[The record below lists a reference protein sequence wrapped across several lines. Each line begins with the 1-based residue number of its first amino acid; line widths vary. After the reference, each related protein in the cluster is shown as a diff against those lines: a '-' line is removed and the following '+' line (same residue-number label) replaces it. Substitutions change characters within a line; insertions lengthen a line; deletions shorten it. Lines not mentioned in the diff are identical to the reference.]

1 MGLTPS
7 PHAPDD
13 LHWTEGDIE
22 SIDVDGR
29 SVSVVARKV
38 FVLGALGPR
47 RTWVTFLG
55 VSSATL
61 KVTEYMEPPQGPE
74 YFKAPYGIYRRD
86 LQGEKGGGMQTRCEV
101 TKMV

>member
-1 MGLTPS
+1 
-7 PHAPDD
+7 
-13 LHWTEGDIE
+13 
-22 SIDVDGR
+22 
-29 SVSVVARKV
+29 
-38 FVLGALGPR
+38 
-47 RTWVTFLG
+47 LG

-101 TKMV
+101 TKTV